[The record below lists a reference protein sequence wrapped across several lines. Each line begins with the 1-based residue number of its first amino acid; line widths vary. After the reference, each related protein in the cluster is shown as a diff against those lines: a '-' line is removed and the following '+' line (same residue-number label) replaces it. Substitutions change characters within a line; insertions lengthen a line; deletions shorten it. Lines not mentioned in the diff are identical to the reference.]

1 MKKFLNVVFFGN
13 PSNWIWNLICC
24 FYWCMSADGVIKMR
38 ASFCVKLGRK
48 LPEVL
53 FLEVRCC
60 RRRNIMF
67 YWGGIY
73 MGDIMWNPL
82 ERSLHLIRVLLYW
95 GLSFDISNIC
105 ESISSLIQGIAYQDF
120 YVLCL
125 IPTNVTQGM

>member
-1 MKKFLNVVFFGN
+1 
-13 PSNWIWNLICC
+13 
-24 FYWCMSADGVIKMR
+24 
-38 ASFCVKLGRK
+38 
-48 LPEVL
+48 
-53 FLEVRCC
+53 
-60 RRRNIMF
+60 
-67 YWGGIY
+67 

-125 IPTNVTQGM
+125 IPTNVTQGTGKSLRQSILQHLESLFLSKKEFD